1 MDSSN
6 YNEYRNFISS
16 LSEDNFNDLVLSY
29 IKEYYNTK
37 DAYISNGPYDGGND
51 LIIAVDGKEIK
62 RNIQITVQSKEL
74 PKKIIEDVIKAHA
87 EARSESVNGFI
98 NRAIEE
104 TMERDKAAPA
114 ASEGGEKPRA

>member
-37 DAYISNGPYDGGND
+37 DAYISNGPYEMI
-51 LIIAVDGKEIK
+51 LLLRLME
-62 RNIQITVQSKEL
+62 
-74 PKKIIEDVIKAHA
+74 KKSSVIYKLLC
-87 EARSESVNGFI
+87 NLK
-98 NRAIEE
+98 NCL
-104 TMERDKAAPA
+104 K
-114 ASEGGEKPRA
+114 K

>member
-37 DAYISNGPYDGGND
+37 YA
-51 LIIAVDGKEIK
+51 
-62 RNIQITVQSKEL
+62 
-74 PKKIIEDVIKAHA
+74 
-87 EARSESVNGFI
+87 
-98 NRAIEE
+98 
-104 TMERDKAAPA
+104 
-114 ASEGGEKPRA
+114 